1 MWLLS
6 SKFGVFMQFDSLRFK
21 LTFGVAAF
29 IAISISVM
37 TAVGWYS
44 MNQNN
49 KSANKLLSDSMQR
62 QAELTLTDAAA
73 GIAFE
78 TEAMI
83 NRNFDLSKNF
93 AALLSATAHG
103 GKLPSYTREQVQAM
117 AGELLAANQGISS
130 IYGQFE
136 PNGYDQADANF
147 SLEQSH
153 SSKTGTLE
161 IYWVR
166 EQQQLKFVQTPD
178 PAVKYADKK
187 NEFGIR
193 EAEWYLC
200 SKDSKKSCLM
210 EPYQWEITPGNSV
223 LLTSLVS
230 PVLVNNEFRG
240 VAGVDM
246 NLPVLQTL
254 LQKQA
259 QNLYGGQA
267 NIYLLSTHGL
277 LLASNQYPDKLGQ
290 ALQALDAKLA
300 GHLAAHTGQ
309 TSQLGEDLVISRSLT
324 VEAAHGGWKVVIT
337 VPKIVALAV
346 ATQLAQQ
353 LDEDAA
359 GTTSKMVG
367 LGVVLLVLFVV
378 ITAIWLKAAT
388 LPIVAMS
395 QLMKQLA
402 GSEGDLTHQL
412 ESSKDRELR
421 DMADG
426 FNAFTA
432 KLRAMILALKQ
443 SSSQLQQQC
452 QQLVGVS
459 GQTNQATTLQA
470 AEVQNVASA
479 MHEMTATA
487 HEVASLAGRTA
498 EGAQS
503 SLSAL
508 TQANELFQTTVGA
521 FKTVAGEFEQTR
533 QAVET
538 VSQSSQQI
546 NGIIEVIQAIA
557 EQTNLLALNA
567 AIEAARAGEQ
577 GRGFAVVADE
587 VRSLAARTHTS
598 TDEIKK
604 LIHGLQLQ
612 VATTVGQITANTS
625 KVSSTLLEAESS
637 YEKLSS
643 ATAGIS
649 SIADNAFQVAAA
661 AEEQN
666 QVSEEINR
674 NITAIDDATRE
685 LDQLSGSNLSISRAI
700 DQITADID
708 QQLAKLRS

>member
-1 MWLLS
+1 
-6 SKFGVFMQFDSLRFK
+6 MQFDSFRFK
-21 LTFGVAAF
+21 LTSGVALF
-29 IAISISVM
+29 ITISISVM

-49 KSANKLLSDSMQR
+49 TSANKLLSTSMQQ
-62 QAELTLTDAAA
+62 QAQLTLTEAAA

-78 TEAMI
+78 TEALI

-103 GKLPSYTREQVQAM
+103 SKLPSYSRDQVQAL
-117 AGELLAANQGISS
+117 AGELLGANQGISS

-136 PNGYDQADANF
+136 PNGYDNADANF
-147 SLEQSH
+147 SLAQAH

-161 IYWVR
+161 IYWIR
-166 EQQQLKFVQTPD
+166 EQGQLKFVQTPD
-178 PAVKYADKK
+178 PSVKYADKK

-200 SKDSKKSCLM
+200 SKDQKTACLM
-210 EPYQWEITPGNSV
+210 EPYQWEIAPGNSV

-230 PVLVNNEFRG
+230 PVLVNGEFRG

-254 LQKQA
+254 LEKQA
-259 QNLYGGQA
+259 QNLYGGNA
-267 NIYLLSTHGL
+267 RLYLLSTHGL
-277 LLASNQYPDKLGQ
+277 LLASSQHPDKLGQ
-290 ALQALDAKLA
+290 ALGKIDDKLA
-300 GHLAAHTGQ
+300 THLAAQTGQ
-309 TSQLGEDLVISRSLT
+309 TSEFGDDLVISRQLA
-324 VEAAHGGWKVVIT
+324 VEAASAGWKVVIT
-337 VPKIVALAV
+337 VPKTVALAV
-346 ATQLAQQ
+346 ANQLAQQ

-359 GTTSKMVG
+359 STTSKMVG
-367 LGVVLLVLFVV
+367 LGVVLLLVFVL

-388 LPIVAMS
+388 MPIVAMS

-412 ESSKDRELR
+412 ANSKDRELQ

-432 KLRAMILALKQ
+432 KLRAMILALKH
-443 SSSQLQQQC
+443 SSAQLQQQC

-459 GQTNQATTLQA
+459 GQTNQATSLQSS
-470 AEVQNVASA
+470 EVQNVASA
-479 MHEMTATA
+479 MHQMTATA

-508 TQANELFQTTVGA
+508 TQANQLFQTTVGA
-521 FKTVAGEFEQTR
+521 FKTVAGEFEQSR
-533 QAVET
+533 LAVET
-538 VSQSSQQI
+538 VSHSSQQI

-604 LIHGLQLQ
+604 LIYGLQQQ
-612 VATTVGQITANTS
+612 VATTVSQITANTG
-625 KVSSTLLEAESS
+625 KVASTLLEAESS
-637 YEKLSS
+637 YEQLSS

-649 SIADNAFQVAAA
+649 AIADNAFQVAAA

-685 LDQLSGSNLSISRAI
+685 LDQLSGTNLTISRAI

>member
-1 MWLLS
+1 
-6 SKFGVFMQFDSLRFK
+6 MQFDSLRFK
-21 LTFGVAAF
+21 LTFGVAVF

-37 TAVGWYS
+37 TAVGGYS

-78 TEAMI
+78 TEALI

-93 AALLSATAHG
+93 AALLGATAHG
-103 GKLPSYTREQVQAM
+103 SKLPSYTREQVQAM

-147 SLEQSH
+147 NLEQSH

-178 PAVKYADKK
+178 PAVKYAEKK

-200 SKDSKKSCLM
+200 SKDSKKACLM
-210 EPYQWEITPGNSV
+210 EPYQWEITPGNTV

-230 PVLVNNEFRG
+230 PVLVNGEFRG

-254 LQKQA
+254 LEKQA
-259 QNLYGGQA
+259 QILYGGQA
-267 NIYLLSTHGL
+267 KIYLMSTHGL

-290 ALQALDAKLA
+290 ALPALDAKLA
-300 GHLAAHTGQ
+300 NHLKTQSGQ
-309 TSQLGEDLVISRSLT
+309 ISQLEQDFVISRPLT
-324 VEAAHGGWKVVIT
+324 VEAASDGWTVVIT
-337 VPKIVALAV
+337 VPKTVAMAV
-346 ATQLAQQ
+346 ANQLAQQ

-359 GTTSKMVG
+359 STTHKMVG
-367 LGVVLLVLFVV
+367 LGMLLLLVFVV
-378 ITAIWLKAAT
+378 ITAFWLKAAT
-388 LPIVAMS
+388 MPIVSMS
-395 QLMKQLA
+395 RLMKQLA

-412 ESSKDRELR
+412 ESSKDRELQ

-443 SSSQLQQQC
+443 SSGQLQQQC

-459 GQTNQATTLQA
+459 GHTNQATTLQS

-479 MHEMTATA
+479 MHQMTATA

-508 TQANELFQTTVGA
+508 TQANQLFQNTVGA

-612 VATTVGQITANTS
+612 VATTVNQITANTS

-637 YEKLSS
+637 YEQLSS

-685 LDQLSGSNLSISRAI
+685 LDQLSGSNLKISRAI